1 MWHKHNI
8 IISPSVGSSHL
19 DKYSCENAHKYLSGW
34 GTSRVKVISFK
45 TKHYFINLG
54 IIFKWQLPYLHMLWP
69 FSDKF
74 RELFSRSKHFLRT
87 ATSWQELL
95 RQNSYLLRAA
105 ISSEQPHFMASY
117 FLEQSLLHLNYLVR
131 IATFSDQKLYRAS
144 TLWKS

>member
-1 MWHKHNI
+1 MWHKHNV

-45 TKHYFINLG
+45 TKHYFIN
-54 IIFKWQLPYLHMLWP
+54 F
-69 FSDKF
+69 FSNGNCRTCICCDLF
-74 RELFSRSKHFLRT
+74 RTNLE
-87 ATSWQELL
+87 
-95 RQNSYLLRAA
+95 SYFPAVST
-105 ISSEQPHFMASY
+105 SSEQLLLDRNYFDKTATCSEQLFLRNSHILWPVT
-117 FLEQSLLHLNYLVR
+117 FLEQSLLHRNYLVR